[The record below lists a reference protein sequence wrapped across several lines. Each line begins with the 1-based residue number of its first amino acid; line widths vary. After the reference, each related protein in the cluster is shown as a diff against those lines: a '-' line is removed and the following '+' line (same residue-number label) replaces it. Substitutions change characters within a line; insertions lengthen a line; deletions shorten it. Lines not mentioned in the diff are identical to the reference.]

1 MKRILITTALLS
13 TLVLTGCGKSDAY
26 HIGRCAAGQLSP
38 KTVSFT
44 TNQDGSAQSA
54 TLLTLSPFVKMAFN
68 ISAKQT
74 GLNPAEMEKGFI
86 EYYPGDDYSNSCKI
100 ARAIDNGLR

>member
-26 HIGRCAAGQLSP
+26 QVGRCMAGQMSMQTDLKSYLYGGAAHSVP
-38 KTVSFT
+38 
-44 TNQDGSAQSA
+44 
-54 TLLTLSPFVKMAFN
+54 LTPFVKMAFN

-74 GLNPAEMEKGFI
+74 GLSSVEMEKGFT
-86 EYYPGDDYSNSCKI
+86 EYKPGDDVTESCKT
-100 ARAIDNGLR
+100 AQALTAKYANK